1 MMATDGSGALII
13 CLLMGLVTLGTR
25 LGGVFITSLVPL
37 KPRVRGFIDGMSGAV
52 LVAVI
57 VPVALEADLAGRVAL
72 AATAVLMLLLGRPMP
87 AIAAGIATAAL
98 LRATGLGG

>member
-1 MMATDGSGALII
+1 MLPTDGSGALVIA
-13 CLLMGLVTLGTR
+13 LLMGLVTLATR

-57 VPVALEADLAGRVAL
+57 VPVALEADLAGRLAL
-72 AATAVLMLLLGRPMP
+72 AVTAGLMLVLGRPMP
-87 AIAAGIATAAL
+87 AIAAGIAAAAL
-98 LRATGLGG
+98 LRAAGLGA